1 METKF
6 RYGYSDCYIKCIIF
20 VPNFMI
26 MSKLNYFIQ
35 KAILIFAFVIS
46 SVSMMNAQWVSPGN
60 GTTYII
66 EDLVELSN
74 GCVIWSESNNSY
86 RIENDVTISANDKL
100 VVNHSINFGNNVTLT
115 IKGSIEAINTDTYY
129 WLSFS
134 GNYGVN
140 GRIRLEDA
148 TAPCVFRRCYI
159 TQLDGI
165 QVIESEAVFTDCH
178 FQNFRCEQQ
187 SAVVDC
193 MNCDPVFTNC
203 NFDNN
208 SGSAISSPANGQTS
222 PQITDCIFFLNV
234 SNNPHINLG
243 PGSQD
248 SIRIVNCTIND
259 GDYMAGGISIAD
271 LMGIGDTKILLKN
284 NNIYYN
290 RYGYNQQ
297 GYHLSSTI
305 IGNTFDRNKL
315 ETNPMNGGSGIS
327 IYGMDENNKA
337 YIRNNVIT
345 NNHWGITVIN
355 AANVDL
361 GTEDDWG
368 HNVIHGNGHVYNYGA
383 SYGIFDLYNNS
394 AYDITAVGNYWG
406 TIDEQEIEEHIT
418 HQFDDPS
425 LGLVYY
431 IPFLTED
438 GVNEVKTTGFEV
450 WPNPISN
457 GSFTLSLKKAV
468 PTEVTIYNV
477 NGQLIKSQFIDNQI
491 NTINIEALKSGVYF
505 VEVKNIESKNLK
517 KIIIQ

>member
-1 METKF
+1 MK
-6 RYGYSDCYIKCIIF
+6 
-20 VPNFMI
+20 
-26 MSKLNYFIQ
+26 KLY
-35 KAILIFAFVIS
+35 LAFVFIFS
-46 SVSMMNAQWVSPGN
+46 ITSLNAQWVSPGN
-60 GTTYII
+60 GTTYTI

-74 GCVIWSESNNSY
+74 GYVIWSESNNSY

-100 VVNHSINFGNNVTLT
+100 VVNHSLNFGNNVTLT

-134 GNYGVN
+134 GNSGVN

-208 SGSAISSPANGQTS
+208 SGSAIGSPANGQTS
-222 PQITDCIFFLNV
+222 PQIIDCVFFLNLGE
-234 SNNPHINLG
+234 NRPQINLG
-243 PGSQD
+243 PGAQD
-248 SIRIVNCTIND
+248 SIRIVRCTIDD
-259 GDYMAGGISIAD
+259 GDHTIGGISIAD
-271 LMGIGDTKILLKN
+271 LMGSGATKILLKDN
-284 NNIYYN
+284 TIKNC

-297 GYHLSSTI
+297 GYNLSSVI
-305 IGNTFDRNKL
+305 IGNQFINNKL

-345 NNHWGITVIN
+345 NNHWGITVNN
-355 AANVDL
+355 AADVDL
-361 GTEDDWG
+361 GTEDNWG

-383 SYGIFDLYNNS
+383 NYGIFDLYNNS

-425 LGLVYY
+425 LGLVQY
-431 IPFLTED
+431 IPFLSED

-450 WPNPISN
+450 WPNPVSN
-457 GSFTLSLKKAV
+457 GMITLTLDEEMPSELM
-468 PTEVTIYNV
+468 IYNL
-477 NGQLIKSQFIDNQI
+477 NGKIVKAQNIENKV
-491 NTINIEALKSGVYF
+491 NTIDLSTFESGLYFIKVRNDKKTTVRRLIIE
-505 VEVKNIESKNLK
+505 
-517 KIIIQ
+517 

>member
-1 METKF
+1 
-6 RYGYSDCYIKCIIF
+6 
-20 VPNFMI
+20 
-26 MSKLNYFIQ
+26 MSKITFRFFLFLVFSFGFSQ
-35 KAILIFAFVIS
+35 AI
-46 SVSMMNAQWVSPGN
+46 NAQWTSPGN
-60 GTTYII
+60 GTTYNIDDLI
-66 EDLVELSN
+66 EVSE
-74 GCVIWSESNNSY
+74 GCVVWNESNQQY

-100 VVNHSINFGNNVTLT
+100 DVNHSLYFGNNVTLT
-115 IKGSIEAINTDTYY
+115 IKGSIDAINTDDYY
-129 WLSFS
+129 WLAFS
-134 GNYGVN
+134 GNSGVN

-148 TAPCVFRRCYI
+148 TGPCVFRRCNI

-165 QVIESEAVFTDCH
+165 QIIESEAVFTDCH
-178 FQNFRCEQQ
+178 FHTFRCEQQ
-187 SAVVDC
+187 SAVVNC

-203 NFDNN
+203 EFDNN
-208 SGSAISSPANGQTS
+208 NGSAISSPANGQTS

-305 IGNTFDRNKL
+305 IGNTFDQNKL

-394 AYDITAVGNYWG
+394 AYDIMAVGNYWG
-406 TIDEQEIEEHIT
+406 TTDIQEIEDHIT
-418 HQFDDPS
+418 HKNDDPN
-425 LGLVYY
+425 LGLVNY
-431 IPFLTED
+431 IPFLEDD
-438 GVNEVKTTGFEV
+438 GVNESDIIAFEV
-450 WPNPISN
+450 WPNPVSD
-457 GSFTLSLKKAV
+457 GSFTLTLENAMPSELV
-468 PTEVTIYNV
+468 IYNV
-477 NGQLIKSQFIDNQI
+477 NGQMVKTQRIDNSV
-491 NTINIEALKSGVYF
+491 NNIHFDNMESGIYF
-505 VEVKNIESKNLK
+505 VELKNDNGKNVKKLIVK
-517 KIIIQ
+517 

>member
-1 METKF
+1 
-6 RYGYSDCYIKCIIF
+6 
-20 VPNFMI
+20 
-26 MSKLNYFIQ
+26 
-35 KAILIFAFVIS
+35 
-46 SVSMMNAQWVSPGN
+46 
-60 GTTYII
+60 
-66 EDLVELSN
+66 
-74 GCVIWSESNNSY
+74 
-86 RIENDVTISANDKL
+86 
-100 VVNHSINFGNNVTLT
+100 
-115 IKGSIEAINTDTYY
+115 
-129 WLSFS
+129 
-134 GNYGVN
+134 
-140 GRIRLEDA
+140 
-148 TAPCVFRRCYI
+148 
-159 TQLDGI
+159 
-165 QVIESEAVFTDCH
+165 
-178 FQNFRCEQQ
+178 
-187 SAVVDC
+187 

-203 NFDNN
+203 EFDNN
-208 SGSAISSPANGQTS
+208 NGSAISSPANGQTS

-305 IGNTFDRNKL
+305 IGNTFDQNKL

-406 TIDEQEIEEHIT
+406 TIDEQEIEDHIT
-418 HQFDDPS
+418 HKNDDPN
-425 LGLVYY
+425 LGLVNY
-431 IPFLTED
+431 IPFLED
-438 GVNEVKTTGFEV
+438 DDVSESNTTDFEV
-450 WPNPISN
+450 WPNPVSD
-457 GSFTLSLKKAV
+457 GSFTITLENAKPS
-468 PTEVTIYNV
+468 EVTFYNI
-477 NGQLIKSQFIDNQI
+477 NGQMVKTQRIDNSV
-491 NTINIEALKSGVYF
+491 NNIHFDNMESGIYF
-505 VEVKNIESKNLK
+505 VEMKNDNGKKVKKLIVK
-517 KIIIQ
+517 

>member
-1 METKF
+1 MFK
-6 RYGYSDCYIKCIIF
+6 
-20 VPNFMI
+20 NFNQI
-26 MSKLNYFIQ
+26 
-35 KAILIFAFVIS
+35 KAILILSFILCFTSTI
-46 SVSMMNAQWVSPGN
+46 NAQWVSPGN

-66 EDLVELSN
+66 ENLVELSN

-100 VVNHSINFGNNVTLT
+100 VVNHSLNFGNNVTLT

-222 PQITDCIFFLNV
+222 PQIIDCIFFLNLGE
-234 SNNPHINLG
+234 NRPQINLG
-243 PGSQD
+243 PGAQD
-248 SIRIVNCTIND
+248 SIRIVRCTIDD
-259 GDYMAGGISIAD
+259 GDHTIGGISIAD
-271 LMGIGDTKILLKN
+271 LMGTGATKILLKD
-284 NNIYYN
+284 NIIKN
-290 RYGYNQQ
+290 CRYGYNQQ
-297 GYHLSSTI
+297 GYNLSSVI
-305 IGNTFDRNKL
+305 IGNQFINNKL

-355 AANVDL
+355 AADVDL
-361 GTEDDWG
+361 GTEDHWG

-383 SYGIFDLYNNS
+383 NYGIFDLYNNS

-425 LGLVYY
+425 LGLVNY
-431 IPFLTED
+431 IPFLTDD
-438 GVNEVKTTGFEV
+438 GVNDVTSADLEI
-450 WPNPISN
+450 WPNPVTNS
-457 GSFTLSLKKAV
+457 SFTLILEKAT
-468 PTEVTIYNV
+468 PSIVTIYNL
-477 NGQLIKSQFIDNQI
+477 NGQKVALQRIENKL
-491 NTINIEALKSGVYF
+491 NTIDVNTLESGIYF
-505 VEVKNIESKNLK
+505 VEVKNTNQKLVK

>member
-1 METKF
+1 MKRIVF
-6 RYGYSDCYIKCIIF
+6 IIF
-20 VPNFMI
+20 
-26 MSKLNYFIQ
+26 L
-35 KAILIFAFVIS
+35 LAFVSIL
-46 SVSMMNAQWVSPGN
+46 NAQWTSPGN
-60 GTTYII
+60 GTTYTI

-100 VVNHSINFGNNVTLT
+100 DVNHSLNFGNNVTLT
-115 IKGSIEAINTDTYY
+115 IKGSIEAINMSDYY
-129 WLSFS
+129 WFSFS

-148 TAPCVFRRCYI
+148 TAPCLFRRCYF

-187 SAVVDC
+187 RAVVDC

-208 SGSAISSPANGQTS
+208 SGSAICSPANGQTS
-222 PQITDCIFFLNV
+222 PQIIDCIFFLNLGE
-234 SNNPHINLG
+234 NRPQINLG
-243 PGSQD
+243 PGAQD
-248 SIRIVNCTIND
+248 SIRIVRCTIDD
-259 GDYMAGGISIAD
+259 GDYTIGGISIAD
-271 LMGIGDTKILLKN
+271 LIGTGATKILLKD
-284 NNIYYN
+284 NIIKN
-290 RYGYNQQ
+290 CRYGYNQQ
-297 GYHLSSTI
+297 GYNLSSVI
-305 IGNTFDRNKL
+305 IGNQFINNKL
-315 ETNPMNGGSGIS
+315 EHNPMNGGSGIS

-355 AANVDL
+355 AADVDL

-425 LGLVYY
+425 LGLVNY
-431 IPFLTED
+431 IPFSTDDAIEEAENTAFD
-438 GVNEVKTTGFEV
+438 V
-450 WPNPISN
+450 WPNPAQ
-457 GSFTLSLKKAV
+457 GRFT
-468 PTEVTIYNV
+468 V
-477 NGQLIKSQFIDNQI
+477 NGQGKMTITNTLGQVVFTKQIDGKE
-491 NTINIEALKSGVYF
+491 T
-505 VEVKNIESKNLK
+505 VELPRGLYLVILNGITH
-517 KIIIQ
+517 KIVVE

>member
-1 METKF
+1 MKKVTLILALF
-6 RYGYSDCYIKCIIF
+6 LG
-20 VPNFMI
+20 
-26 MSKLNYFIQ
+26 FIPM
-35 KAILIFAFVIS
+35 L
-46 SVSMMNAQWVSPGN
+46 NAQWTSPGN
-60 GTTYII
+60 GTTYNIDDLI
-66 EDLVELSN
+66 EVSE
-74 GCVIWSESNNSY
+74 GCVVWNESNQQY

-100 VVNHSINFGNNVTLT
+100 DVNHSLYFGNNVTLT
-115 IKGSIEAINTDTYY
+115 IKGSIDAINTDDYY
-129 WLSFS
+129 WLAFS
-134 GNYGVN
+134 GNSGVN

-148 TAPCVFRRCYI
+148 TGPCVFRRCNI

-165 QVIESEAVFTDCH
+165 QIIESEAVFTDCH
-178 FQNFRCEQQ
+178 FHTFRCEQQ
-187 SAVVDC
+187 SAVVNC

-203 NFDNN
+203 EFDNN
-208 SGSAISSPANGQTS
+208 NGSAISSPANGQTS

-305 IGNTFDRNKL
+305 IGNTFDQNKL

-406 TIDEQEIEEHIT
+406 TIDEQEIEDHIT
-418 HQFDDPS
+418 HKNDDPS
-425 LGLVYY
+425 LGLVNY
-431 IPFLTED
+431 IPFLEDD
-438 GVNEVKTTGFEV
+438 GVNESDITSFEV
-450 WPNPISN
+450 WPNPVSD
-457 GSFTLSLKKAV
+457 GSFTLTLENAIPSELV
-468 PTEVTIYNV
+468 IYNV
-477 NGQLIKSQFIDNQI
+477 NGQMVKTQRIDNSV
-491 NTINIEALKSGVYF
+491 NTIRIDTMESGIYF
-505 VEVKNIESKNLK
+505 VELKNDNGTKVKKLIVK
-517 KIIIQ
+517 

>member
-1 METKF
+1 MK
-6 RYGYSDCYIKCIIF
+6 
-20 VPNFMI
+20 
-26 MSKLNYFIQ
+26 KLYFSLVF
-35 KAILIFAFVIS
+35 ILGLW
-46 SVSMMNAQWVSPGN
+46 SMLNAQWVSPGN
-60 GTTYII
+60 GTTYTI
-66 EDLVELSN
+66 EDLVEVSN
-74 GCVIWSESNNSY
+74 GCVMWIDGNQQY
-86 RIENDVTISANDKL
+86 RIENDITISANDIL
-100 VVNHSINFGNNVTLT
+100 DVNHSLYFNNNVTLT

-129 WLSFS
+129 WLAFS
-134 GNYGVN
+134 GNSGVG

-148 TAPCVFRRCYI
+148 TGPCVFRRCNI
-159 TQLDGI
+159 TELDGI
-165 QVIESEAVFTDCH
+165 QIIESEAVFTDCH
-178 FQNFRCEQQ
+178 FHTFRCEQQ
-187 SAVVDC
+187 SAVVNC

-203 NFDNN
+203 EFDNN
-208 SGSAISSPANGQTS
+208 NGSAISSPANGQTS

-305 IGNTFDRNKL
+305 IGNTFDQNKL

-406 TIDEQEIEEHIT
+406 TIDEQEIEDHIT
-418 HQFDDPS
+418 HQLDDPS
-425 LGLVYY
+425 LGLVNY
-431 IPFLTED
+431 IPFLEDD
-438 GVNEVKTTGFEV
+438 GVHETKTIDFDV
-450 WPNPISN
+450 WPNPVSN
-457 GSFTLSLKKAV
+457 GTFSLILDEATPSEIV
-468 PTEVTIYNV
+468 IYNL
-477 NGQLIKSQFIDNQI
+477 NGQKVASQCIENKV
-491 NTINIEALKSGVYF
+491 NTIKVNTLESGFYF
-505 VEVKNIESKNLK
+505 VEVKNSEKTMLK
-517 KIIIQ
+517 KIIIE

>member
-1 METKF
+1 MK
-6 RYGYSDCYIKCIIF
+6 
-20 VPNFMI
+20 
-26 MSKLNYFIQ
+26 
-35 KAILIFAFVIS
+35 KATLILALFFGFFPLL
-46 SVSMMNAQWVSPGN
+46 NAQWTSPGN
-60 GTTYII
+60 GTTYNIDDLI
-66 EDLVELSN
+66 EVSE
-74 GCVIWSESNNSY
+74 GCVVWNESNQQY

-100 VVNHSINFGNNVTLT
+100 DVNHSLYFGNNVTLT
-115 IKGSIEAINTDTYY
+115 IKGSIDAINTDDYY
-129 WLSFS
+129 WLAFS
-134 GNYGVN
+134 GNSGVN
-140 GRIRLEDA
+140 GRIRLENA
-148 TAPCVFRRCYI
+148 TGPCVFRRCNI

-165 QVIESEAVFTDCH
+165 QIIESEAVFTDCH
-178 FQNFRCEQQ
+178 FHTFRCEQQ
-187 SAVVDC
+187 SAVVNC

-203 NFDNN
+203 EFDNN
-208 SGSAISSPANGQTS
+208 NGSAISSPANGQTS

-406 TIDEQEIEEHIT
+406 TIDEQEIEDHIT
-418 HQFDDPS
+418 HQNDDPS
-425 LGLVYY
+425 LGLVTFV
-431 IPFLTED
+431 PFLEND
-438 GVNEVKTTGFEV
+438 NVSESNTTDFEV
-450 WPNPISN
+450 WPNPVSD
-457 GSFTLSLKKAV
+457 GSFTLTLENAKPSKV
-468 PTEVTIYNV
+468 VIYNV
-477 NGQLIKSQFIDNQI
+477 NGQMVKTQRIDNSV
-491 NTINIEALKSGVYF
+491 NTIYIDTMESGIYF
-505 VEVKNIESKNLK
+505 VEVKNDNGTKVK
-517 KIIIQ
+517 KLIVK

>member
-1 METKF
+1 MKN
-6 RYGYSDCYIKCIIF
+6 RIILLTF
-20 VPNFMI
+20 
-26 MSKLNYFIQ
+26 LLGFIPM
-35 KAILIFAFVIS
+35 L
-46 SVSMMNAQWVSPGN
+46 NAQWTSPGD
-60 GTTYII
+60 GTTYTI

-100 VVNHSINFGNNVTLT
+100 DVNHSLNFGNNVTLT
-115 IKGSIEAINTDTYY
+115 IKGSIEAINMSDYY

-148 TAPCVFRRCYI
+148 TAPCLFRRCYF

-203 NFDNN
+203 DFDNN
-208 SGSAISSPANGQTS
+208 SGSAICSPANGQTS
-222 PQITDCIFFLNV
+222 TQIIDCIFFLNLGE
-234 SNNPHINLG
+234 NRPQINLG
-243 PGSQD
+243 PGAQD
-248 SIRIVNCTIND
+248 SIRIVRCTIDD
-259 GDYMAGGISIAD
+259 GDYTIGGISIAD
-271 LMGIGDTKILLKN
+271 LIGTGATKILLKD
-284 NNIYYN
+284 NIIKN
-290 RYGYNQQ
+290 CRYGYNQQ
-297 GYHLSSTI
+297 GYNLSSVI
-305 IGNTFDRNKL
+305 IGNQFINNKL
-315 ETNPMNGGSGIS
+315 EHNPMNGGSGIS

-355 AANVDL
+355 AADVDL

-418 HQFDDPS
+418 HQLDDPS
-425 LGLVYY
+425 LGLVNY
-431 IPFLTED
+431 IPFSTDDAIEEAED
-438 GVNEVKTTGFEV
+438 TAFDV
-450 WPNPISN
+450 WPNPAQ
-457 GSFTLSLKKAV
+457 GRFT
-468 PTEVTIYNV
+468 V
-477 NGQLIKSQFIDNQI
+477 NGQGTMTITNTLGQTILTKEIDGKESIALPQGLYVVRLG
-491 NTINIEALKSGVYF
+491 EATRKVV
-505 VEVKNIESKNLK
+505 VE
-517 KIIIQ
+517 

>member
-1 METKF
+1 MK
-6 RYGYSDCYIKCIIF
+6 
-20 VPNFMI
+20 
-26 MSKLNYFIQ
+26 KLYFSLVF
-35 KAILIFAFVIS
+35 ILGLW
-46 SVSMMNAQWVSPGN
+46 SMLNAQWVSPGN
-60 GTTYII
+60 GTTYTI
-66 EDLVELSN
+66 EDLVEVSN
-74 GCVIWSESNNSY
+74 GCVMWIDGNQQY
-86 RIENDVTISANDKL
+86 RIENDLTISANDKL
-100 VVNHSINFGNNVTLT
+100 DVNHSLYFNNNVTLT

-129 WLSFS
+129 WLAFS
-134 GNYGVN
+134 GNSGVG

-148 TAPCVFRRCYI
+148 TGPCVFRRCNI
-159 TQLDGI
+159 TELDGI
-165 QVIESEAVFTDCH
+165 QIIESEAVFTDCH

-187 SAVVDC
+187 SAAVNC
-193 MNCDPVFTNC
+193 MNCDPVFTSC
-203 NFDNN
+203 EFDNN
-208 SGSAISSPANGQTS
+208 NGSAISSPANGQTS

-406 TIDEQEIEEHIT
+406 TIDEQEIEDHIT
-418 HQFDDPS
+418 HQLDDPS
-425 LGLVYY
+425 LGLVNY
-431 IPFLTED
+431 IPFLEDD
-438 GVNEVKTTGFEV
+438 GVHETKTIDFDV
-450 WPNPISN
+450 WPNPVSN
-457 GSFTLSLKKAV
+457 GTFSLILDEATPSEIV
-468 PTEVTIYNV
+468 IYNL
-477 NGQLIKSQFIDNQI
+477 NGQKVASQCIENKV
-491 NTINIEALKSGVYF
+491 NTIKVNTLESGFYF
-505 VEVKNIESKNLK
+505 VEVKNAEKTMLK

>member
-1 METKF
+1 
-6 RYGYSDCYIKCIIF
+6 
-20 VPNFMI
+20 MI
-26 MSKLNYFIQ
+26 MSKLHYFIQ
-35 KAILIFAFVIS
+35 KAILILAFVIG
-46 SVSMMNAQWVSPGN
+46 SVSMMNAQWVSPGD
-60 GTTYII
+60 GTTYTI
-66 EDLVELSN
+66 ENLMEVSN
-74 GCVIWSESNNSY
+74 GCIVWYESSNEY
-86 RIENDVTISANDKL
+86 RILNDITISANDKL
-100 VVNHSINFGNNVTLT
+100 DVNHSLYFGNDVTLT
-115 IKGSIEAINTDTYY
+115 IKGSIEAINTDNYY
-129 WLSFS
+129 WLAFS
-134 GNYGVN
+134 GNSGVN
-140 GRIRLEDA
+140 GRIRLENA
-148 TAPCVFRRCYI
+148 TAPCEFRRCNI

-165 QVIESEAVFTDCH
+165 QVIESEVVFTDCH
-178 FQNFRCEQQ
+178 FHTFRCEQQ
-187 SAVVDC
+187 SAVVNC

-203 NFDNN
+203 EFDNN
-208 SGSAISSPANGQTS
+208 NGSAISSPANGQTS

-406 TIDEQEIEEHIT
+406 TIDEQEIEDHIT
-418 HQFDDPS
+418 HQFDDPN
-425 LGLVYY
+425 LGLVNY
-431 IPFLTED
+431 IPFLTDD
-438 GVNEVKTTGFEV
+438 GVNDAKTIGFEIY
-450 WPNPISN
+450 PNPVSN
-457 GSFTLSLKKAV
+457 GSFNLILDEATLSEMV
-468 PTEVTIYNV
+468 IYNIK
-477 NGQLIKSQFIDNQI
+477 GQKIASQRIENKV
-491 NTINIEALKSGVYF
+491 NTINVNTLESGIYF
-505 VEVKNIESKNLK
+505 VEVKNVEKTMLK
-517 KIIIQ
+517 KIIIE